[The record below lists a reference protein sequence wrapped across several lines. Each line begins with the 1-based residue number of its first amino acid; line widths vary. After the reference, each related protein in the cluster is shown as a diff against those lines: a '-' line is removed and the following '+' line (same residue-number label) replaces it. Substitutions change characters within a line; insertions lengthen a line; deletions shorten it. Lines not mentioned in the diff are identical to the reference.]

1 MNIKELFANFENLTD
16 PRIERNKE
24 HKLFDIIVIA
34 LLTVLCGGETWDSME
49 EFGNAKYDFFKQFCE
64 LENGIPSHDTFN
76 RVFSALEPTE
86 FENCLIEWTQT
97 IAKYSEG
104 RLISIDGKT
113 VRNAEKDSN
122 RKSLVHIV
130 NAWCNENE
138 LVLGQSKVDEKSN
151 EITAIPKLLEILDIK
166 GAVVSIDAMGC
177 QTKIAEAIRDKKA
190 DYFLALKENQQI
202 LYEWVQVYLKENK
215 KSAKYTKQVDTG
227 HGRVEIR
234 ECWSINFTYSEW
246 KDLQSVCMIRSER
259 KEESTGKIG
268 IEERYYISSTEANA
282 EKHLSFARGHW
293 GIENK
298 LHWRLDVVF
307 REDELQKRNKN
318 AARNFSTL
326 RKMGINILSKDK
338 SKGSMPTKRLKAGWD
353 NKFLSG
359 LLSGINK
366 I

>member
-34 LLTVLCGGETWDSME
+34 LLTVLCGSETWDSIE
-49 EFGNAKYDFFKQFCE
+49 EFGNAKYDFLKQFCE
-64 LENGIPSHDTFN
+64 LKNGIPSHDTFN

-86 FENCLIEWTQT
+86 FEKCLIEWTQT
-97 IAKYSEG
+97 IANHSEG

-113 VRNAEKDSN
+113 VRNAEKNSN

-177 QTKIAEAIRDKKA
+177 QTKIAEAIREKEA
-190 DYFLALKENQQI
+190 DYFLALKENQKM
-202 LYEWVQVYLKENK
+202 LYEWAQVYLKENEK
-215 KSAKYTKQVDTG
+215 LAKYVKQVDTG

-234 ECWSINFTYSEW
+234 ECWSVNFKYSEW
-246 KDLQSVCMIRSER
+246 KDLQSICMIRSER
-259 KEESTGKIG
+259 RNKDTGKNS
-268 IEERYYISSTEANA
+268 IEERYYISSLAPDA
-282 EKHLSFARGHW
+282 ERQLNLARGHW

-338 SKGSMPTKRLKAGWD
+338 SKGSMPTKRLRAGWD
-353 NKFLSG
+353 NQFLAK
-359 LLSGINK
+359 LLKSINGI
-366 I
+366 

>member
-1 MNIKELFANFENLTD
+1 MNIKELFTNFENLTD
-16 PRIERNKE
+16 PRIERKKE

-34 LLTVLCGGETWDSME
+34 LSTVLCGGETWEAME

-64 LENGIPSHDTFN
+64 LKNGIPSHDTFN
-76 RVFSALEPTE
+76 RVFSSLDPIE
-86 FENCLIEWTQT
+86 FEQCLIEWTET
-97 IAKYSEG
+97 IAKHTEG

-113 VRNAEKDSN
+113 VRNAEKDKN

-151 EITAIPKLLEILDIK
+151 EITAIPKLLKIIDIK
-166 GAVVSIDAMGC
+166 RAVVSIDAMGC
-177 QTKIAEAIRDKKA
+177 QTKIAEAIREKEA
-190 DYFLALKENQQI
+190 DYFLALKENQPM
-202 LYEWVQVYLKENK
+202 LYEWVQGYLKTNK
-215 KSAKYTKQVDTG
+215 KLAKYVKQVDTG

-234 ECWSINFTYSEW
+234 ECWSMDFTYSEW
-246 KDLQSVCMIRSER
+246 KDLHSICMIRSER
-259 KEESTGKIG
+259 KKKSTGESS
-268 IEERYYISSTEANA
+268 IEERYYISSTEADA
-282 EKHLSFARGHW
+282 EKHLNFARGHW

-326 RKMGINILSKDK
+326 RKMGMNILLKDK

-353 NKFLSG
+353 NTFLTK
-359 LLSGINK
+359 LLQNINK
-366 I
+366 F